1 MNNVSFVFHVVGM
14 VLLSCLAPIL
24 VTDLNSETLSKVT
37 ENTGR
42 KKMNSTRESVIAGS
56 WYPGDAKE
64 LKKVINGYLEN
75 ADVAD
80 NTGSVYALIAPHAGY
95 RYSGKAAA
103 YAYKTLRGKNISRV
117 IILAPTHYSSFRG
130 ASILDVEYYETPLGK
145 LKLDSELCAKLFK
158 NDLFFTNRSA
168 HQREHSLEIQLPFL
182 QCVLGEFSIVP
193 IVIGQLRKGDYSV
206 IADAVKS
213 CLDSETL
220 IVVSSDF
227 THYGAN
233 FGYVPFR
240 SDIKNNLAKLDG
252 GAIDLIVKK
261 DKTGFADYIAETGA
275 TICGREPIK
284 ILLEM
289 LPSNVLGKELIYYT
303 SGDLTGD
310 YSSCVSYTSIIFT
323 TNGMSE

>member
-1 MNNVSFVFHVVGM
+1 MKSISFVFHVG
-14 VLLSCLAPIL
+14 LLGYLALFL
-24 VTDLNSETLSKVT
+24 VTDLNSETLSKVR

-56 WYPGDAKE
+56 WYPGDTDE
-64 LKKVINGYLEN
+64 LRKVINGYLDN

-80 NTGSVYALIAPHAGY
+80 SIGHIYALISPHAGY
-95 RYSGKAAA
+95 RYSGQAAA
-103 YAYKTLRGKNISRV
+103 YAYKTLRGKNISKV
-117 IILAPTHYSSFRG
+117 IILAPSHYSSFRG

-158 NDLFFTNRSA
+158 NDLFFTDRSA

-182 QCVLGEFSIVP
+182 QCVLGQFSIVP
-193 IVIGQLRKGDYSV
+193 IVIGQLRKGDYSI
-206 IADAVKS
+206 IADAVKG
-213 CLDSETL
+213 CLDSQTL
-220 IVVSSDF
+220 VVVSSDF

-252 GAIDLIVKK
+252 GAIGLIVKK
-261 DKTGFADYIAETGA
+261 DKIGFTDYIAKTGA

-284 ILLEM
+284 VLLEM
-289 LPSNVLGKELIYYT
+289 LPPNVSGKELIYYT

-310 YSSCVSYTSIIFT
+310 YSSCVSYSSIIFT
-323 TNGMSE
+323 TNGISE